1 MGKFDG
7 KVVLVTGAARGQGRS
22 HAVRFAREGADV
34 AVLDVAAQVGS
45 VPYAM
50 PGADDLDETV
60 KLVENLGRR
69 CVSGR
74 VDVRDAERLGSFV
87 AQVEE
92 ELGGVDFLLANAGV
106 FSFSTI
112 AEMPDQTWRDMV
124 DVNLTGAFHSIRA
137 VLPGMIARGRGR
149 IVATS
154 SMAGKMGMA
163 NVGHYAATKWGLIG
177 LVKSVATEVGQ
188 YGITANVVCTGAVDT
203 PMINNPSSLKLFLPH
218 LDNPSREEVVQAFS
232 QFNTIPK
239 AWAEC
244 EDISNTMVFLCSEE
258 ARFIT
263 GETIAVAL
271 GQNASNA
278 T

>member
-22 HAVRFAREGADV
+22 HALKFAREGADV

-45 VPYAM
+45 VPYSM
-50 PGADDLDETV
+50 PGADDLEETV
-60 KLVENLGRR
+60 KLVENTGRR

-74 VDVRDAERLGSFV
+74 VDVRDAKSLAAFVERVGTELGS
-87 AQVEE
+87 
-92 ELGGVDFLLANAGV
+92 VDFLLANAGV

-112 AEMPDQTWRDMV
+112 AEMSDRTWQDMV
-124 DVNLTGAFHSIRA
+124 DVNLTGAFNSIRA
-137 VLPGMIARGRGR
+137 VLPGMIERGRGR

-154 SMAGKMGMA
+154 SMAGRMGMA

-177 LVKSVATEVGQ
+177 LVKSVATEVGRH
-188 YGITANVVCTGAVDT
+188 GITANVVCTGAVDT
-203 PMINNPSSLKLFLPH
+203 PMINNPAAYKLFLPH
-218 LDNPSREEVVQAFS
+218 LDDPSREEVVRAF
-232 QFNTIPK
+232 QEFNIIPE

-244 EDISNTMVFLCSEE
+244 EDISNTMAFLCSEE